1 MFPPQE
7 MSARAHRSA
16 VNKALGFIGSRLL
29 RVDGI
34 VPDHAVQIPEPVG
47 EPGAEFAVLLGMD
60 IAVDSPAVHVGLR
73 RRPDQGFR
81 LGQAVQQ
88 ARQQGIR

>member
-1 MFPPQE
+1 M
-7 MSARAHRSA
+7 
-16 VNKALGFIGSRLL
+16 L

-73 RRPDQGFR
+73 RRPVHHQSRSPR
-81 LGQAVQQ
+81 LSEEGDGKEYGQTE
-88 ARQQGIR
+88 RQPPSHFTSHS